1 MRKIIS
7 ILAAIVVISC
17 NNDKKE
23 SDKADSTTKDTS
35 SGFVSVWP
43 QEDQNEFMSDC
54 VDNATAVL
62 GEQAAFGY
70 CKCMLTKVQQRFPTL
85 DSAAVAL
92 LDTAQAAK
100 LAQEWN
106 CK

>member
-1 MRKIIS
+1 MRKIIC
-7 ILAAIVVISC
+7 ILAAFVVISC

-23 SDKADSTTKDTS
+23 PDDANVKTEDTS
-35 SGFVSVWP
+35 SGFVAVWP
-43 QEDQNEFMSDC
+43 QEDQNEFMGDC
-54 VDNATAVL
+54 VDNATNVL
-62 GEQAAFGY
+62 GEAAAFGY
-70 CKCMLTKVQQRFPTL
+70 CKCMLAKVQQRFPTL